1 MLLEDAYK
9 KLISFLNKEKIDY
22 IIIGG
27 GAAGILG
34 EPRLTGDIDVDIILE
49 INKLDEF
56 LNHAKKAGVKV
67 DSANRRISGY
77 AHLQ

>member
-22 IIIGG
+22 SIIGG

-34 EPRLTGDIDVDIILE
+34 EPRLTGDIDVDIIYF
-49 INKLDEF
+49 F
-56 LNHAKKAGVKV
+56 LIDSTGIDVSGNSAGML
-67 DSANRRISGY
+67 AE
-77 AHLQ
+77 Q